1 METENEPKRA
11 RKYHCSC
18 CSYPTSKT
26 SDWKRHL
33 ATKKHENN
41 AQATVGNTLTR
52 AADFRNQPRDYSTS
66 ENTISLTEIP
76 QNAPQRAAHTCP
88 KCNKTYTGRVG
99 LWKHKKKCIATP
111 QQSGQSIPVHIW
123 TDMIKQDREI
133 RNMLLEQNFLFM
145 RQLAEMTQHP
155 TDTTRPPLLYE
166 SSYLPYRH
174 LS

>member
-1 METENEPKRA
+1 METENEQKRA
-11 RKYHCSC
+11 PKYHCSC

-41 AQATVGNTLTR
+41 AQATVGNAPPR
-52 AADFRNQPRDYSTS
+52 AAVFRNQPRHYSTS
-66 ENTISLTEIP
+66 ENTIVLTEIP

-88 KCNKTYTGRVG
+88 NCNKTYTGRVG
-99 LWKHKKKCIATP
+99 LWKHKKKCIATS
-111 QQSGQSIPVHIW
+111 QQNGDSIPVHSW

-145 RQLAEMTQHP
+145 RRLAEMTQSP
-155 TDTTRPPLLYE
+155 EDREQNPMLYQHL
-166 SSYLPYRH
+166 YLPYR
-174 LS
+174 